1 MKEQKNPGTKPRETV
16 MFKEQAAG
24 DEDTKATEKWRTIL
38 GKYFKN
44 KRWRPKRSDSP

>member
-24 DEDTKATEKWRTIL
+24 DEDTKATEKWRTYHSRKIFQEQEVATQ
-38 GKYFKN
+38 KK
-44 KRWRPKRSDSP
+44 